1 MQAGPEARGYLAHF
15 HRWLV
20 GSVQATKHFAD
31 QHARGIGLLEMRC
44 KDAYQ
49 LWHAGA
55 VAVVANVNDYSV
67 VVLESG
73 RVKRL
78 GIALKVAGA
87 GTTTVQLLINGVA
100 SDSVSILA
108 GARTATVDAATQPV
122 VVQNDRLDYSV
133 TAAGAG
139 ATDLMFEVGVA

>member
-20 GSVQATKHFAD
+20 GNVQATKHFAD

-49 LWHAGA
+49 LWHAGDAA
-55 VAVVANVNDYSV
+55 VGAEVNDYSV

-78 GIALKVAGA
+78 GIAVKVAG
-87 GTTTVQLLINGVA
+87 GGSTTVQLLINGVG
-100 SDSVSILA
+100 SDSITI
-108 GARTATVDAATQPV
+108 GATRTATVDAPTQPTV
-122 VVQNDRLDYSV
+122 IQGDRLDYSV
-133 TAAGAG
+133 TAQSGTKAV
-139 ATDLMFEVGVA
+139 DLMLEVGVA